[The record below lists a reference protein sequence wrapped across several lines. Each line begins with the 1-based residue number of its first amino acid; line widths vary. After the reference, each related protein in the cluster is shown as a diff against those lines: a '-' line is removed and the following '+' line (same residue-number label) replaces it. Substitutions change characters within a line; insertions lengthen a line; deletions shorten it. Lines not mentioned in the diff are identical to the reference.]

1 MPETRGFAYL
11 GEQASLALSRF
22 AQYQDRGR
30 PAVVQDRT
38 GDFCNRT
45 QLIIATHK
53 RRSHSL

>member
-1 MPETRGFAYL
+1 
-11 GEQASLALSRF
+11 
-22 AQYQDRGR
+22 
-30 PAVVQDRT
+30 VQDRT